1 MLQHT
6 FQLTL
11 FQLQMSNLFRWSSS
25 SRGFSPCCRSS
36 ISVSR
41 IGSAAQ
47 SKSMKAIAGSL
58 KLKLAQYREVEEFAK
73 FGADLDLLQKKH

>member
-1 MLQHT
+1 M
-6 FQLTL
+6 L
-11 FQLQMSNLFRWSSS
+11 FQLLMSDLFRWSSS
-25 SRGFSPCCRSS
+25 SRGFSPSGRPR

-47 SKSMKAIAGSL
+47 SKSMKSIAGSL

-73 FGADLDLLQKKH
+73 FGADLDLLLKKH

>member
-1 MLQHT
+1 MP
-6 FQLTL
+6 
-11 FQLQMSNLFRWSSS
+11 NLFGRGAT
-25 SRGFSPCCRSS
+25 SRGFSPSGRPS

-47 SKSMKAIAGSL
+47 SKSMKAVAGSL

-73 FGADLDLLQKKH
+73 FGADLDQLQIKL